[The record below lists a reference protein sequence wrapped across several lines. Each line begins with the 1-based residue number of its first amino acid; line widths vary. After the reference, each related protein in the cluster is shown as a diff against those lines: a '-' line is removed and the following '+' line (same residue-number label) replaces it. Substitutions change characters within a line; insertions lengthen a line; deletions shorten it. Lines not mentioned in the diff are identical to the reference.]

1 MADEISEYTV
11 RDYSAMD
18 RQIDEI
24 ARRERILTNRLNL
37 ENLKR
42 FALIG
47 LMVLGGVCLLIL
59 ALAVAYRIAFPPDKK
74 ILENPIPLEVT
85 VKNEP
90 IIIEKKNTK
99 IIENKTPSNKIF
111 GLREKENKVTEES
124 NSKNTSKTI
133 LEDKSKKPTKL
144 DNTSVVTFKTETINI
159 NGLRTVTTGW
169 NWKNPN
175 ANEPYKQYCYT
186 MNAVDKVQVDLAVI
200 ATNTNSKKS
209 LYNVSTAKKNNLSK
223 AQWNNLEQKCQWY
236 IN

>member
-37 ENLKR
+37 GNLKR

-47 LMVLGGVCLLIL
+47 LMVVGGICLLIL
-59 ALAVAYRIAFPPDKK
+59 AIAIAYRIAFPPQKTV
-74 ILENPIPLEVT
+74 LENPIPLEVI

-90 IIIEKKNTK
+90 IIIEKENTK
-99 IIENKTPSNKIF
+99 IIQNKTPSNKIF
-111 GLREKENKVTEES
+111 GLKEKGNKVTKES
-124 NSKNTSKTI
+124 NSKLTSKTI
-133 LEDKSKKPTKL
+133 LEDKSKQPSKL
-144 DNTSVVTFKTETINI
+144 DKTSVVTFKTETINI
-159 NGLRTVTTGW
+159 NGLRTITTGW
-169 NWKNPN
+169 NWKNPK

-209 LYNVSTAKKNNLSK
+209 LYNVSTANKNNLSK
-223 AQWNNLEQKCQWY
+223 AQWDSLEQKCQWY
-236 IN
+236 SN